1 MVRSALVREEAEIML
16 KTARKRDHRR
26 PGAWLTSLVL
36 ALAVMTSPP
45 LSAADELTEARGHLV
60 EQVVEHARLAG
71 PMTGRDELD
80 PAILDAIR
88 SLPRH
93 LFVEPDA
100 APFAYLDVALP
111 AAHGLRESQPYI
123 VALMTDVVAIEPGN
137 DVLILGVGGGY
148 HAALVSRLEARV
160 YSVDLDADA
169 VASVAARLEEQ
180 DYDAIDIRAADPYD
194 GWPEVD
200 RQFDAIIVRLAID
213 RVPPM
218 LFRQLAPGG
227 RLVAP
232 IGRADDGQVL
242 TLVTRG
248 TDDSFATTPILPVR
262 FMRLPGGERL

>member
-1 MVRSALVREEAEIML
+1 MLEA
-16 KTARKRDHRR
+16 AYGSDHR
-26 PGAWLTSLVL
+26 GSGVW
-36 ALAVMTSPP
+36 
-45 LSAADELTEARGHLV
+45 LSAGLLLLAAITAPPAAKADELAEARDLLV

-71 PMTGRDELD
+71 PMTGREELD

-88 SLPRH
+88 TLPRH

-100 APFAYLDVALP
+100 EPFAYLDVALP

-123 VALMTDVVAIEPGN
+123 VALMTDLVGIEPDH

-148 HAALVSRLEARV
+148 HAALASRLAAQV

-169 VASVAARLEEQ
+169 VASVGARLEAH
-180 DYDAIDIRAADPYD
+180 DYGDIDIRAADPYD

-218 LFRQLAPGG
+218 LYRQLAPGG

-232 IGRADDGQVL
+232 IGHADDGQIL

>member
-1 MVRSALVREEAEIML
+1 ML
-16 KTARKRDHRR
+16 QAGWKSDHRR
-26 PGAWLTSLVL
+26 PGAWLSAVVL
-36 ALAVMTSPP
+36 AVAVLTAPP
-45 LSAADELTEARGHLV
+45 LATADELAEARDQLV

-71 PMTGRDELD
+71 PMTGRHELD
-80 PAILDAIR
+80 PAVLDAIR
-88 SLPRH
+88 TLPRH

-100 APFAYLDVALP
+100 VPFAYLDVALP

-123 VALMTDVVAIEPGN
+123 VALMTDLVAIEPGH

-148 HAALVSRLEARV
+148 HAALARRLAARV

-169 VASVAARLEEQ
+169 VASVAARLEAQ
-180 DYDAIDIRAADPYD
+180 DYDDFDIRAADPYD

-218 LFRQLAPGG
+218 LYRQLAPGG

-248 TDDSFATTPILPVR
+248 TDNGFATTPILPVR

>member
-1 MVRSALVREEAEIML
+1 ML
-16 KTARKRDHRR
+16 QAACKSDHR
-26 PGAWLTSLVL
+26 GLSAWLSAGLL
-36 ALAVMTSPP
+36 ALASVTAPA
-45 LSAADELTEARGHLV
+45 LTKADALAEAREQLV
-60 EQVVEHARLAG
+60 EQVVEHAKLAG
-71 PMTGRDELD
+71 PMTGREELH
-80 PAILDAIR
+80 PAILDVIR
-88 SLPRH
+88 TLPRH
-93 LFVEPDA
+93 LFVEPEA
-100 APFAYLDVALP
+100 EPFAYLDVALP

-123 VALMTDVVAIEPGN
+123 VALMTDIVGIEPGH

-148 HAALVSRLEARV
+148 HAALAHRLAARV

-169 VASVAARLEEQ
+169 VASVTARLAAQ
-180 DYDAIDIRAADPYD
+180 NYDDIDIRAADPYD

-218 LFRQLAPGG
+218 LYRQLAPGG

>member
-1 MVRSALVREEAEIML
+1 MPKAACKSDQCRA
-16 KTARKRDHRR
+16 
-26 PGAWLTSLVL
+26 GAWRLAVALTL
-36 ALAVMTSPP
+36 ALLTATP
-45 LSAADELTEARGHLV
+45 LATADELTEARDQLV

-80 PAILDAIR
+80 PAILEAIR

-123 VALMTDVVAIEPGN
+123 VALMTDVVGIEPGN

-148 HAALVSRLEARV
+148 HAALARRLEARV
-160 YSVDLDADA
+160 YSVDLDAAA
-169 VASVAARLEEQ
+169 VASVAARLEGQ
-180 DYDAIDIRAADPYD
+180 DYDGIAIEAADPYD

-213 RVPPM
+213 RIPPM
-218 LFRQLAPGG
+218 LYRQLAPGG

-232 IGRADDGQVL
+232 IGFADDGQIL

>member
-1 MVRSALVREEAEIML
+1 ML
-16 KTARKRDHRR
+16 QAACETYNRR
-26 PGAWLTSLVL
+26 NGAWLAAGFF
-36 ALAVMTSPP
+36 ALAAITAPSPATS
-45 LSAADELTEARGHLV
+45 DQLTEARDQLV

-71 PMTGRDELD
+71 PMTGREELD

-88 SLPRH
+88 ALPRH
-93 LFVEPDA
+93 LFVEPEA

-111 AAHGLRESQPYI
+111 AGHGLRESQPYI
-123 VALMTDVVAIEPGN
+123 VALMTDVVGIEAGH

-148 HAALVSRLEARV
+148 HAALASRLEARV

-169 VASVAARLEEQ
+169 VATVGALLEEQ
-180 DYDAIDIRAADPYD
+180 DFADIDIRAADPDD
-194 GWPEVD
+194 GWPEID

-218 LFRQLAPGG
+218 LYRQLAPGG

-232 IGRADDGQVL
+232 IGHADEGQIL

-248 TDDSFATTPILPVR
+248 NDDSFATTPILPVR

>member
-1 MVRSALVREEAEIML
+1 ML
-16 KTARKRDHRR
+16 KSACNSNRHRL
-26 PGAWLTSLVL
+26 GAWLLAALL
-36 ALAVMTSPP
+36 ALAIITPPP
-45 LSAADELTEARGHLV
+45 LATADELAEARDQLV

-71 PMTGRDELD
+71 PTSGRHELD

-88 SLPRH
+88 TLPRH

-100 APFAYLDVALP
+100 EPFAYLDVPLP

-123 VALMTDVVAIEPGN
+123 VALMTDVVAIEPGH

-148 HAALVSRLEARV
+148 HAALARRLAARV

-169 VASVAARLEEQ
+169 VASVAARLEAQ
-180 DYDAIDIRAADPYD
+180 DYDDIDIRAADPYD

-218 LFRQLAPGG
+218 LYRQLAPGG

-232 IGRADDGQVL
+232 IGRADDGQIL